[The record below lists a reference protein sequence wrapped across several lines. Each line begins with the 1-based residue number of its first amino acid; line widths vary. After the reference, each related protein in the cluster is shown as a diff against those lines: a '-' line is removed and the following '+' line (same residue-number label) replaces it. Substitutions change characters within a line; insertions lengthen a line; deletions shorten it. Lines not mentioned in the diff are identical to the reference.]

1 MNNEKLLLF
10 CKYFASSIMYK
21 PFENWNQNTHF
32 YLSLCSGYTD
42 RTNQKQHLFTA
53 LLQECQLASPSSR

>member
-1 MNNEKLLLF
+1 MLSKIGIKIHISN
-10 CKYFASSIMYK
+10 YYM
-21 PFENWNQNTHF
+21 
-32 YLSLCSGYTD
+32 SLCSGYTD